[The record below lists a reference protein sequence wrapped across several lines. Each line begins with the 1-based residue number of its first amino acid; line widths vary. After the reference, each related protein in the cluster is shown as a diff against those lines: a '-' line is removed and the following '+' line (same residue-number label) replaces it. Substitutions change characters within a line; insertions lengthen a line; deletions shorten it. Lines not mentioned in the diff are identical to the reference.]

1 MVEEADDKGCI
12 GLTYITLR
20 PRYAVGD
27 PFSTTK
33 IRQKVVSYEK
43 IGEERPRHMVA
54 RERTRNVEVPNIRK
68 YRGLPQKT
76 NLLHFFGNYA
86 YDYDVRIGIDSNSE
100 HVNYRG
106 DSVNY
111 GALFGR
117 LREYGFDPLAPLRDD
132 DTRRRF
138 EYQLGAYIYSEIQ
151 SVLRNKE
158 YNKRHDDNRPL
169 KNIRNAIRSWAT
181 IPRDYV
187 RDYIRGIVAPV
198 PKNGLADSTIRRR
211 KYTDAPYRYGI
222 GEALWETGELESNI
236 KVLEIKATKRFS
248 EHSRYLQDKLERE
261 ERKKRARKRL
271 QATEE
276 KDEPTKRRPSSP
288 TPRNVSTAESMRI
301 LREKYNRAKYEL
313 YRKDTSRFKMW
324 FDEFGEQKYA
334 FIGNTDAER
343 KRTAEYLKRKYPKE
357 YGLLEAAYKEVEKIN
372 STAKTIVRN
381 ISSRG

>member
-1 MVEEADDKGCI
+1 MMAEEDDDKGGV

-43 IGEERPRHMVA
+43 IVVQEK
-54 RERTRNVEVPNIRK
+54 TRNVEVPNIRK

-86 YDYDVRIGIDSNSE
+86 YDYDIKIGVDPNSE

-117 LREYGFDPLAPLRDD
+117 LLEYGFDPLAPLHDD

-151 SVLRNKE
+151 SVLRDKE
-158 YNKRHDDNRPL
+158 YNKRHDDKRPL

-187 RDYIRGIVAPV
+187 RDYIRGLVSPV

-211 KYTDAPYRYGI
+211 RYTNAPYRYGI

-248 EHSRYLQDKLERE
+248 ERSRYLQDKLKSE
-261 ERKKRARKRL
+261 ERKADARKRL
-271 QATEE
+271 LKDKE
-276 KDEPTKRRPSSP
+276 KKESAKRKSAAP
-288 TPRNVSTAESMRI
+288 TPQVVSRADDMRI
-301 LREKYNRAKYEL
+301 IRDKLNHALYEL
-313 YRKDTSRFKMW
+313 YRKDTSRFKTW
-324 FDEFGEQKYA
+324 HDEFGEQKFA
-334 FIGNTDAER
+334 FIGSTAAEQ
-343 KRTAEYLKRKYPKE
+343 KRTAEYLKGKYPKE
-357 YGLLEAAYKEVEKIN
+357 YGFLKEAIEEFKKIN

-381 ISSRG
+381 ISPRG